1 MWKNCVASDDNYI
14 VSFVMDV
21 WILFVSDW
29 GNLTV
34 CLFLTGMVFYIPQGT
49 STLTSEDK
57 QCCTVGNTAASYYT
71 QFIKLC
77 HEFRLLGT
85 CIRKLVFLQS
95 SIRKTE
101 KHFLLVSYFFK
112 MRLHWFLNTTE
123 HLFYPLK
130 SNRKLTE
137 IEQS

>member
-1 MWKNCVASDDNYI
+1 
-14 VSFVMDV
+14 MDV

-49 STLTSEDK
+49 STLTREDK

-85 CIRKLVFLQS
+85 CIRKVGFPA
-95 SIRKTE
+95 E
-101 KHFLLVSYFFK
+101 
-112 MRLHWFLNTTE
+112 
-123 HLFYPLK
+123 FYQK
-130 SNRKLTE
+130 NRKAFSSCLLLFQNETALISE
-137 IEQS
+137 YNWALILPIKEQ